1 MLAANA
7 RALALPCLITA
18 SLAGCDRAPAVVQHP
33 TGPNRAPADAS
44 PIVADSAPTGLS
56 ADRLAA
62 WTAARR
68 TLADAKVVYRLGA
81 LEGDGPE
88 VFGRIADVALD
99 GENKLLV
106 LDEHSQRVSVF
117 GPSGQFLERFGR
129 SGDGPEELRG
139 AYGIAFEPS
148 GDLLVVGTGRQ
159 IKVFGRTAS
168 GWQHR
173 ETRPLPL
180 AGGMACVTNSG
191 RTIVAGADTRSDRNV
206 LLHEVPGGVGGQVR
220 SFGLGYVDPSP
231 FIRFMLANLGPIAC
245 VEHEGAEFVVHAFP
259 LLDFVRLMSV
269 ADGSV
274 VWTARLSDYRQMAME
289 GTGATLTQTSTA
301 DWDAVVRILPYLDS
315 HVLLQVERYKAMG
328 PEDAMPESTVDTY
341 LLDLPTGR
349 GARVSTNLAQVME
362 VQGNRYVVV
371 STDPYP
377 QIEVYAMD
385 DERLAASSSIS
396 PRRPIASTPPPLG

>member
-1 MLAANA
+1 MAANA
-7 RALALPCLITA
+7 RALALLCLITA
-18 SLAGCDRAPAVVQHP
+18 SLTGCDRAPAVVQHP

-106 LDEHSQRVSVF
+106 LDGHSQRVSVF

-220 SFGLGYVDPSP
+220 SCAPNERRGRLCRLDCSLVGL
-231 FIRFMLANLGPIAC
+231 
-245 VEHEGAEFVVHAFP
+245 
-259 LLDFVRLMSV
+259 
-269 ADGSV
+269 
-274 VWTARLSDYRQMAME
+274 
-289 GTGATLTQTSTA
+289 
-301 DWDAVVRILPYLDS
+301 
-315 HVLLQVERYKAMG
+315 
-328 PEDAMPESTVDTY
+328 
-341 LLDLPTGR
+341 
-349 GARVSTNLAQVME
+349 
-362 VQGNRYVVV
+362 
-371 STDPYP
+371 STDLDGGHRRHLDPN
-377 QIEVYAMD
+377 ID
-385 DERLAASSSIS
+385 GRLGCRREDTAVPRITRVAA
-396 PRRPIASTPPPLG
+396 G